1 MRGVLDTNVMVAAAL
16 SERGASRQLLL
27 RVVDGLLDGAI
38 SVALMLEYEAVLKR
52 PENLELSKLTP
63 EDVDVI
69 LDQVAASM
77 QHVEIFY
84 LWRPMLRDAGDDM
97 VFDTAVN
104 GHADVIAT
112 FNIGDFG
119 DAPKRFGIEVIRP
132 GDLLRRL

>member
-1 MRGVLDTNVMVAAAL
+1 MLDTNVMVAPAL
-16 SERGASRQLLL
+16 SERGAPRQLLL
-27 RVVDGLLDGAI
+27 RVVDGVLDGAI
-38 SVALMLEYEAVLKR
+38 SGALMLEYEAVLKR

-77 QHVEIFY
+77 EHVEIFY
-84 LWRPMLRDAGDDM
+84 LWRPMLRDTGDDM
-97 VFDTAVN
+97 VFETAVN

-119 DAPKRFGIEVIRP
+119 DAPKHFGIEVIRP

>member
-1 MRGVLDTNVMVAAAL
+1 MRVVLDTNVMVAAAL

-52 PENLELSKLTP
+52 PENLGLSKLMP

-77 QHVEIFY
+77 EHVEIFY

-97 VFDTAVN
+97 VFETAVN

>member
-1 MRGVLDTNVMVAAAL
+1 MRVVLDTKVMVAAAL

-77 QHVEIFY
+77 EHVEIFY
-84 LWRPMLRDAGDDM
+84 LWRPMLRDTGDDM
-97 VFDTAVN
+97 VFETAVN

-119 DAPKRFGIEVIRP
+119 DAPKHFGIEVIRP

>member
-1 MRGVLDTNVMVAAAL
+1 MRVVLDTNVMVAAAL

-77 QHVEIFY
+77 EHVEIFY

-97 VFDTAVN
+97 VFETAVN